1 MMGVA
6 LGWKKET
13 QKEKGAIYAALPT
26 ERKVEYGG
34 TWLGWG
40 PSDYLCWF
48 ISPGT
53 TTMI

>member
-1 MMGVA
+1 MG
-6 LGWKKET
+6 KENT
-13 QKEKGAIYAALPT
+13 EGKPT

-53 TTMI
+53 TIMI